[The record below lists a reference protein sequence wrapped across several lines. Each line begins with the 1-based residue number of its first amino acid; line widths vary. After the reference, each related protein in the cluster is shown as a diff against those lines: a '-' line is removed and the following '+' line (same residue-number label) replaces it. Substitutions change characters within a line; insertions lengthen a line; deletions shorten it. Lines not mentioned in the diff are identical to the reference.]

1 MSLVDEIKQA
11 SLAARKAKDTVAS
24 SLLTTLFSDVVN
36 VGKNSGNRNT
46 TDAEAVAVVKK
57 FLKGVEETIAAFNGK
72 QDSRLD
78 IAVIEKE
85 LLTKFLPTQLT
96 EEQLKKEVEQIA
108 QTIENLSAKHMGL
121 IMKQLKEKFEGQ
133 YDGSIAS
140 KVVKSLLG

>member
-72 QDSRLD
+72 QDLRLD
-78 IAVIEKE
+78 TAIIERE
-85 LLTKFLPTQLT
+85 LLTKFLPQQLS

-140 KVVKSLLG
+140 KVVKSFLG

>member
-36 VGKNSGNRNT
+36 VGKNSGNRDT
-46 TDAEAVAVVKK
+46 TDVEAVAVVKK

-72 QDSRLD
+72 QDTRLD
-78 IAVIEKE
+78 TAMIERE
-85 LLTKFLPTQLT
+85 LLTKFLPQQLS
-96 EEQLKKEVEQIA
+96 EEQLKKEVLQIA